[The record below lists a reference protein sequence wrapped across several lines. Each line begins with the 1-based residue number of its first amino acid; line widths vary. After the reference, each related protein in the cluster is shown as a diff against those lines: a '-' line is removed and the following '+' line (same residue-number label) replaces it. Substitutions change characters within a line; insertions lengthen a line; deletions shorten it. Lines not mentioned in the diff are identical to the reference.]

1 MGIIAKAYL
10 PKPPLAPL
18 ELCWI
23 SVDALVDFFIRSSIK
38 LMPISKQKKVEILG
52 ALDAGMK
59 DAETVVFV
67 NFHKL
72 PGKDLTSFRKQL
84 RESGVTYYVAK
95 KTLVKRALDA
105 KKVTGTQPEFPG
117 ELALAWGTDPIA
129 PAKGVY
135 EFAKTHKDQVTLM
148 GGVYLG
154 AYMSKEEI
162 TALAAIPGRE
172 QLLGQFVGMINES
185 IARVVRAMNERAI
198 KMDAGTPQVEA
209 SAAIE
214 ATPVVA
220 EAAPEAKAEVAVE
233 APKEDATPAVA
244 EAMEAT
250 PEAPAAA

>member
-1 MGIIAKAYL
+1 ML
-10 PKPPLAPL
+10 
-18 ELCWI
+18 I
-23 SVDALVDFFIRSSIK
+23 SERVTEKNTFIRSSITY
-38 LMPISKQKKVEILG
+38 MPISKTKKVEILS

-72 PGKDLTSFRKQL
+72 PGKDLTQLRRSL

-105 KKVTGTQPEFPG
+105 KKVTGTQPAFPG

-129 PAKGVY
+129 PAKGVF
-135 EFAKTHKDQVTLM
+135 EFAKTHKDQVSLM

-185 IARVVRAMNERAI
+185 IARVVRAMNERANV
-198 KMDAGTPQVEA
+198 MEAGAPKVEA
-209 SAAIE
+209 
-214 ATPVVA
+214 PVVA
-220 EAAPEAKAEVAVE
+220 AAAPAEAVAPEAVEAVAEVAVE
-233 APKEDATPAVA
+233 APAEVAPVVAAVA
-244 EAMEAT
+244 EVT